1 MLSLSWNNHSTTFC
15 HMLSALRLKER
26 YTDATVACEGKFYP
40 VHKLVLSTCSQYF
53 EEMFD
58 HTAGKHPVVLL
69 QDVRRDELEALLSY
83 MYAGIVSV
91 AQRDLSRLIKVAEL
105 LQIKGLAVPD
115 EIPSEKRS
123 KGSSSHS
130 SSSEKVSSRSHPSE
144 ASDDRS
150 SPHPKRRRREG
161 SSEEPQV
168 RPDSPGTY
176 NSVSQEC
183 YKNEYHSHDAG
194 GDDAAH
200 RLEDGSSD
208 ICDGDRPEV
217 LKRVHPD
224 KAAQHKIDHQSAERY
239 QAHSQ
244 DSSRSQYKDV
254 NEETIEIK
262 EETLEEAGEQPST
275 NNLSGSMEYCGGM
288 PGDASSEGPQEDHSR
303 LVMPAKYDDQG
314 HQGPLPPQALPEVVV
329 EALAGPSGM
338 HEWLGGSEFSGGLAG
353 SDNYSGESSP
363 PPHPVAKESRG
374 RPVGGSLEG
383 SARRRARLNTGSKL
397 HRCTYCSYS
406 TYRKDHLKIH
416 IRTHTGERPYGC
428 PHCPSRFVQT
438 NALRKHLL
446 THSREKASL
455 HRCTLC
461 PFSTSRKDA
470 LILHLCTHAEEK
482 SLLCKFCNVQFTDGN
497 LYQAHIR
504 THSQDRVLQ
513 CSVCP
518 QTFKYQK
525 ALKAHMET
533 HQ

>member
-123 KGSSSHS
+123 KGSSGHS

-194 GDDAAH
+194 GDDTAH

-363 PPHPVAKESRG
+363 PPHPVAGADGDNQRE
-374 RPVGGSLEG
+374 GGSSTNERNY
-383 SARRRARLNTGSKL
+383 STREV
-397 HRCTYCSYS
+397 HQCPCCSYI
-406 TYRKDHLKIH
+406 TPRKDHMKEH
-416 IRTHTGERPYGC
+416 IRKHTGEKPFSCPHCPYRTAKNSDIHRHMQTHTGE
-428 PHCPSRFVQT
+428 
-438 NALRKHLL
+438 K
-446 THSREKASL
+446 
-455 HRCTLC
+455 
-461 PFSTSRKDA
+461 PFACSQCSFRTSRRINLKN
-470 LILHLCTHAEEK
+470 HL
-482 SLLCKFCNVQFTDGN
+482 
-497 LYQAHIR
+497 R
-504 THSQDRVLQ
+504 THSDGSGGSKEFACPTCDYRCSRQWALTRHLQ
-513 CSVCP
+513 THTHTCP
-518 QTFKYQK
+518 YCQLCFPRK
-525 ALKAHMET
+525 AQLTVHLQSHVNM
-533 HQ
+533 Q

>member
-1 MLSLSWNNHSTTFC
+1 MGDGMLSLSWNNHSTTFC

-363 PPHPVAKESRG
+363 PPHPVAGKDSVGEGAGG
-374 RPVGGSLEG
+374 RP
-383 SARRRARLNTGSKL
+383 RLASGPKL
-397 HRCTYCSYS
+397 HHCSFCSYS
-406 TYRKDHLKIH
+406 TPRKDHMTMH
-416 IRTHTGERPYGC
+416 IRTHTGEKPFGC
-428 PHCPSRFVQT
+428 PYCSSRFVQ
-438 NALRKHLL
+438 KG
-446 THSREKASL
+446 
-455 HRCTLC
+455 TL
-461 PFSTSRKDA
+461 
-470 LILHLCTHAEEK
+470 
-482 SLLCKFCNVQFTDGN
+482 NN
-497 LYQAHIR
+497 HIR
-504 THSQDRVLQ
+504 THTGEKPYS
-513 CSVCP
+513 CPACP
-518 QTFKYQK
+518 QNFARNSHLKSHLATHKETL
-525 ALKAHMET
+525 AL
-533 HQ
+533 

>member
-1 MLSLSWNNHSTTFC
+1 MGDGMLSLSWNNHSTTFC

-363 PPHPVAKESRG
+363 PPHPVRG
-374 RPVGGSLEG
+374 LQPQGRRRVVPHRSLITNRKHKCNYCPYS
-383 SARRRARLNTGSKL
+383 SARKHSLTVHMRTHTGEKPFS
-397 HRCTYCSYS
+397 CPYCSYRCS
-406 TYRKDHLKIH
+406 KKVNLKIH
-416 IRTHTGERPYGC
+416 IRTHTGEKPFTCQQCSFRAAQK
-428 PHCPSRFVQT
+428 V
-438 NALRKHLL
+438 NLLRHIQ
-446 THSREKASL
+446 THSREGARRNRS
-455 HRCTLC
+455 
-461 PFSTSRKDA
+461 
-470 LILHLCTHAEEK
+470 
-482 SLLCKFCNVQFTDGN
+482 
-497 LYQAHIR
+497 AH
-504 THSQDRVLQ
+504 
-513 CSVCP
+513 
-518 QTFKYQK
+518 
-525 ALKAHMET
+525 
-533 HQ
+533 